1 MAPQL
6 LYTSLVETRQQ
17 RSVRHNLGALSTDL
31 NGSASTMKVSK
42 KFWIAGAASA
52 VAVGLAGGIFGA
64 FLSVAHPALNSSTT
78 NVKSEPV
85 TIEPGT
91 PILLFNNGEA
101 HASVK
106 VDRNGLILLNLTT
119 KTGQNQIALG
129 VLGDSKLELGVF
141 DSLGKAR
148 AGMEV
153 PMKDSGRV
161 HMLLL
166 DKHDASHGS
175 RTFVQS

>member
-1 MAPQL
+1 MA
-6 LYTSLVETRQQ
+6 V
-17 RSVRHNLGALSTDL
+17 N
-31 NGSASTMKVSK
+31 K
-42 KFWIAGAASA
+42 KFWIAGATSA
-52 VAVGLAGGIFGA
+52 VVVGLVGGVFGA
-64 FLSVAHPALNSSTT
+64 FLSIAQPAMSTSNTSVASS
-78 NVKSEPV
+78 PV

-91 PILLFNNGEA
+91 SILLLNKGEA

-106 VDRNGLILLNLTT
+106 VNRNGLILLNLQT

-129 VLGDSKLELGVF
+129 VLGDSQLEVGVF
-141 DSLGKAR
+141 DSSGKAK

-166 DKHDASHGS
+166 DQKNAQPSDNTH
-175 RTFVQS
+175 TQS